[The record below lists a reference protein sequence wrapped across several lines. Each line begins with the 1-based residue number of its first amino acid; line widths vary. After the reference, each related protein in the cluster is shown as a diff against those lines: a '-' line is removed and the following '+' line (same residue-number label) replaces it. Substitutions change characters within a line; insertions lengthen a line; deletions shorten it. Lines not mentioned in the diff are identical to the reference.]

1 MCLFCLSQSVSKIPD
16 VKMVMIARWTH
27 ETTSILV
34 FDNDNCYKL
43 TYR

>member
-16 VKMVMIARWTH
+16 VKMVMITRWTH
-27 ETTSILV
+27 ETASILV

-43 TYR
+43 TYW